1 MNRIQKTALFPLLT
15 LGLATALAA
24 QEHDLGV
31 HAPKGTSVW
40 LRHTE
45 TMSQTMETPQGEME
59 MGQATTTIAQFTVLD
74 VDAEGMLTVE
84 TKVARIHGSRT
95 MPMMGDVEFDSAEDP
110 NDPMAKLAG
119 KSFVAKVKPNG
130 KVAALEGTEE
140 LLKKQRG
147 AGAMGMAANISEE
160 MLRSLVETS
169 FGSRP
174 EKPVAVGGE
183 WEHKDTAESGMGS
196 AKIVLKLAKVE
207 DDAFDVT
214 GTGTV
219 DLPKPGKDK
228 DSPQAQMMENMK
240 VGKSA
245 VGGTQRVSRQDG
257 FVLESTMTV
266 DLDATMSHPMMDA
279 EMSVQIKAVTKVE
292 RTTADAAKKATKA
305 AAPADA
311 PK

>member
-1 MNRIQKTALFPLLT
+1 MNRIQKTALFPILT
-15 LGLATALAA
+15 LGLATTLAA
-24 QEHDLGV
+24 QEHDLRV
-31 HAPKGTSVW
+31 QAAKGTSVW

-45 TMSQTMETPQGEME
+45 KMSQTMDTPQGEME
-59 MGQATTTIAQFTVLD
+59 MGQETTTIAHLTVLD
-74 VDAEGMLTVE
+74 VDAEGVLTVE
-84 TKVARIHGSRT
+84 TKVARIQGSRA

-147 AGAMGMAANISEE
+147 AGAMGMTANISEE

-183 WEHKDTAESGMGS
+183 WEHKASGESGMGN

-207 DDAFDVT
+207 DGAFEVT

-219 DLPKPGKDK
+219 DLPKPDK
-228 DSPQAQMMENMK
+228 GSPQPQMMENIK
-240 VGKSA
+240 IGKSS

-257 FVLESTMTV
+257 FVEASTMSV
-266 DLDATMSHPMMDA
+266 DIDATMSHPMMDA
-279 EMSVQIKAVTKVE
+279 EMSVQIKAVTRVE
-292 RTTADAAKKATKA
+292 RTTASAAKKATKA